1 MGSSGDYAGE
11 RGDKWRFICAADPDF
26 NPVAAFFIPG
36 VDAPAPALEDSYVQM
51 RHEVEV
57 DLGRCPSDRRILDLW
72 ARRGSVDC
80 HTEVGRPDPIHG
92 GRVLAIF
99 DLGTHQPFVVY
110 REVEDPAQIGVYD
123 VLDCTAYSVLEFES

>member
-1 MGSSGDYAGE
+1 M
-11 RGDKWRFICAADPDF
+11 
-26 NPVAAFFIPG
+26 AAFFIPG

-92 GRVLAIF
+92 GTVLAIF

-110 REVEDPAQIGVYD
+110 REVEAATTPVSMT
-123 VLDCTAYSVLEFES
+123 CSTAPPTRSWNSNPELERPGSR